1 MRYGL
6 TLSGNLRIHLLHL
19 ARENLLQLWSKT
31 IRTRRFCP
39 LPVSTPSAF
48 AFTAFFE
55 ATTARA
61 FPPYNTA
68 SEAMFRFSLEM
79 KKAFPIKIV
88 EREDKEATPA
98 LNAGQRNNEGR
109 RF

>member
-1 MRYGL
+1 
-6 TLSGNLRIHLLHL
+6 
-19 ARENLLQLWSKT
+19 
-31 IRTRRFCP
+31 
-39 LPVSTPSAF
+39 
-48 AFTAFFE
+48 
-55 ATTARA
+55 
-61 FPPYNTA
+61 
-68 SEAMFRFSLEM
+68 MFRFSLEM